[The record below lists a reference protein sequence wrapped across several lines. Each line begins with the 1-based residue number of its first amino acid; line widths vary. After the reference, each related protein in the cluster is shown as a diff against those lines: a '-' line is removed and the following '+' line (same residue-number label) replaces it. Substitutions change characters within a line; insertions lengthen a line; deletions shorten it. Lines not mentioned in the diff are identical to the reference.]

1 MSGQIH
7 YEVFSRKTPQS
18 GWALQMA
25 VEDREAAISAA
36 QDMLKTSHA
45 AAVKVTKE
53 VFADGEF
60 RSYVLLTEGAPE
72 TKSKAKIAPLTDSVC
87 TAPQDFYTKHAREK
101 ISRVLEDWLKRQ
113 GVTAFELLHR
123 PDLAEKLDASSNELT
138 HAIQKIAVPEAQETA
153 ASVHELMRRWSTL
166 VDKAIA
172 RVVADG
178 RRKLFPDF
186 DLSRDIRP
194 QIAKI
199 AAQPERSYVLGGA
212 VAKLMAA
219 ERSPARKLSHLTA
232 LIKAVTDLPPGDGP
246 DLGWAREVIEV
257 PVAEL
262 FAKRN
267 GLGDLMGQEV
277 DPGQGM
283 AVLARLVVGDAVEKI
298 GTIDSHILSVLPPT
312 PAHLN
317 AFGDLIRQGHFRDLR
332 SQSVRNMLSEL
343 RGVKRL
349 KPGDPMAEIDLL
361 RALAMALTAGCGEEH
376 ERDEIGNAFIERS
389 KMLVSSAF
397 IESLQ
402 EGVDDV
408 IEGIE
413 RLLWLGE
420 NVAGPVNKK
429 QAARWLMSSLTA
441 QKFERDLR
449 DPKRPAGQKLAQL
462 AALQKRVVK
471 AQLGEKDTEDAVA
484 RLGHVGHLIAQDV
497 HLIAHIVKGAKSPM
511 QRVMALLSFA
521 TAQAGP
527 DGALA
532 EEAKAEVMKQL
543 RSPEVRTSLMS
554 DPGALANLRPLLV
567 RAGLAA

>member
-7 YEVFSRKTPQS
+7 YEVFARKTPQS

-25 VEDREAAISAA
+25 LEDRDGAIAAA
-36 QDMLKTSHA
+36 QDMLTTRHA

-53 VFADGEF
+53 VFTDGEF

-72 TKSKAKIAPLTDSVC
+72 TKSKLKVAPLTDSVC
-87 TAPQDFYTKHAREK
+87 TAPQDFYTKHARER

-123 PDLAEKLDASSNELT
+123 PDLAERLDASSNELT
-138 HAIQKIAVPEAQETA
+138 HAIQKIAVPEAQETS
-153 ASVHELMRRWSTL
+153 ASVHELMRRWTAL

-178 RRKLFPDF
+178 RRKLFPDL
-186 DLSRDIRP
+186 DLSRDILP

-199 AAQPERSYVLGGA
+199 AAQPERGYVLGGA
-212 VAKLMAA
+212 VAKLMAV
-219 ERSPARKLSHLTA
+219 ERSPARKLAHLTA
-232 LIKAVTDLPPGDGP
+232 LVTAVTHVSPGDGP
-246 DLGWAREVIEV
+246 DLSWAREVIEV

-267 GLGDLMGQEV
+267 GLGEIMGTDL

-283 AVLARLVVGDAVEKI
+283 AILARMVVGDAVEKI
-298 GTIDSHILSVLPPT
+298 GTIDAHILSVLPPT
-312 PAHLN
+312 PDHLE
-317 AFGDLIRQGHFRDLR
+317 AFGGLIRQGHFHDLR

-361 RALAMALTAGCGEEH
+361 RALAMALTAGCAEEH
-376 ERDEIGNAFIERS
+376 ERDDIGNAFIERS
-389 KMLVSSAF
+389 KMLVSSPF
-397 IESLQ
+397 IESLLD
-402 EGVDDV
+402 GVDDA

-413 RLLWLGE
+413 RLLWLSE
-420 NVAGPVNKK
+420 NIAGPVNKK

-449 DPKRPAGQKLAQL
+449 DPKRPAGAKLAQL
-462 AALQKRVVK
+462 ATLQKRVAK
-471 AQLGEKDTEDAVA
+471 AQLSEADAEAA
-484 RLGHVGHLIAQDV
+484 RTKLGQIGHLIAQDV
-497 HLIAHIVKGAKSPM
+497 HLIAHIVRGAKSPM

-527 DGALA
+527 EGPLSED
-532 EEAKAEVMKQL
+532 AKTEVMKQL
-543 RSPEVRTSLMS
+543 RSADVRAALMG
-554 DPGALANLRPLLV
+554 DPQGLMTLRPLLV